1 MSHITTYSGED
12 FDPIHPDASK
22 IHIKDIAHALS
33 MMCRANGHFSQFYS
47 VGQHCVNCAVEAQAR
62 GYSKKVQLGC
72 LLHDASEAYIADIT
86 RPVKPFLLN
95 YMDIE
100 QQLQDLIYQKYLTSP
115 LSSEEVMQ
123 VKQIDDLMLVCEF
136 NALMR
141 KPVFDYQPN
150 MASHIHLELESFES
164 VCQKYLDCYAEL
176 YGKEA
181 ESSFEDSAF
190 LSVGID
196 GCKGKWLCVAIS
208 RTGCEVNLFD
218 HIREVCEHYEP
229 ADSILIDM
237 PIGLPENAN
246 DMRPDAALRKALK
259 GKASSVFNVPCRQ
272 AIYQAEYEK
281 ASATNHEIM
290 GKKLSKQSFAILPKI
305 KEVDLFLQTN
315 PAWKNHLLESH
326 PEYCFSLLNSG
337 LPVIENKQT
346 AEGMTK
352 RLSLLQQHY
361 PNSCELLNRFKMRY
375 PTLASKNDD
384 LLDALVLAVVGKI
397 GLKKGFYTIPDIP
410 LTDEKAIKMQIIGAN
425 L

>member
-141 KPVFDYQPN
+141 KPVFDHQPN
-150 MASHIHLELESFES
+150 MVGHIDLEQQNFES

-176 YGKEA
+176 SGKEA
-181 ESSFEDSAF
+181 KCSFKNSAF

-208 RTGCEVNLFD
+208 HNGYEVNLFD
-218 HIREVCEHYEP
+218 TIREVCEHYGR
-229 ADSILIDM
+229 ADSILVDM
-237 PIGLPENAN
+237 PIGLPESTN
-246 DMRPDAALRKALK
+246 DMRPDAALCKALK

-272 AIYQAEYEK
+272 AVYQTEYEM
-281 ASATNHEIM
+281 ASITNNDIM

-315 PAWKNHLLESH
+315 PVWKNCLLESH
-326 PEYCFSLLNSG
+326 PEYCFSILNSG

-352 RLSLLQQHY
+352 RLSLLEQYY
-361 PNSCELLNRFKMRY
+361 PKSCELLNFFKMRY
-375 PTLASKNDD
+375 PTLASKYDD
-384 LLDALVLAVVGKI
+384 LLDALVLAVVGAI
-397 GLKKGFYTIPDIP
+397 GLTNGFHTIPSIP
-410 LTDEKAIKMQIIGAN
+410 SEDGKAIKMQIIGAN

>member
-22 IHIKDIAHALS
+22 VHITDIAHALS

-86 RPVKPFLLN
+86 RPVKPFLSN

-100 QQLQDLIYQKYLTSP
+100 HRLQNLIYQKYLTSP

-141 KPVFDYQPN
+141 KPVFDYQPD
-150 MASHIHLELESFES
+150 MVGYISLKQESFES
-164 VCQKYLDCYAEL
+164 VCQKYIDYFKVLSDE
-176 YGKEA
+176 EA
-181 ESSFEDSAF
+181 ESTLPNSPF
-190 LSVGID
+190 LSIGID
-196 GCKGKWLCVAIS
+196 GCKGKWLSVAIS
-208 RTGCEVNLFD
+208 HAGFEVNLFD
-218 HIREVCEHYEP
+218 NIREVCEHYER

-237 PIGLPENAN
+237 PIGLPECAN
-246 DMRPDAALRKALK
+246 HMRPDAELRKALK

-272 AIYQAEYEK
+272 EVYQTEYEK

-315 PAWKNHLLESH
+315 PAWKNRLLESH
-326 PEYCFSLLNSG
+326 PEYCFALLNAG

-346 AEGMTK
+346 DEGMIK
-352 RLSLLQQHY
+352 RISLLEQYY
-361 PNSCELLNRFKMRY
+361 PNSRELLNCFKMRY
-375 PTLASKNDD
+375 PALASKNDD
-384 LLDALVLAVVGKI
+384 LLDALVLAVIGTI
-397 GLKKGFYTIPDIP
+397 GLKKGFHTIPDLP
-410 LTDEKAIKMQIIGAN
+410 SEDVKTIKMQIIGAN

>member
-22 IHIKDIAHALS
+22 VHITDIAHALS

-86 RPVKPFLLN
+86 RPVKPFLSN

-100 QQLQDLIYQKYLTSP
+100 QRLQNLIYQKYLTSP

-141 KPVFDYQPN
+141 KPVFDYLPDMVGYISLKQ
-150 MASHIHLELESFES
+150 ESFES
-164 VCQKYLDCYAEL
+164 VCQKYIDYFKVLSDE
-176 YGKEA
+176 EA
-181 ESSFEDSAF
+181 ESTLPNYSF
-190 LSVGID
+190 LSIGID
-196 GCKGKWLCVAIS
+196 GCKGKWLSVAIS
-208 RTGCEVNLFD
+208 HAGYEVNLFD
-218 HIREVCEHYEP
+218 NIREVCEHYER
-229 ADSILIDM
+229 AESILIDM
-237 PIGLPENAN
+237 PIGLPECAN
-246 DMRPDAALRKALK
+246 HMRPDAELRKALK

-272 AIYQAEYEK
+272 AVYQTEYEK

-315 PAWKNHLLESH
+315 PAWKNRLLESH
-326 PEYCFSLLNSG
+326 PEYCFALLNAG
-337 LPVIENKQT
+337 VPVIENKQT
-346 AEGMTK
+346 DEGMIK
-352 RLSLLQQHY
+352 RISLLEQYY
-361 PNSCELLNRFKMRY
+361 PNSRELLNCFKVRY
-375 PTLASKNDD
+375 PALASKNDD
-384 LLDALVLAVVGKI
+384 LLDALVLAVIGTI
-397 GLKKGFYTIPDIP
+397 GLKKGFHTIPDLP
-410 LTDEKAIKMQIIGAN
+410 SEDAKTIKMQIIGAN